1 MSDDRDDADEEA
13 PRSSTGR
20 FMLTHRAGGRVEV
33 GEPIFIGG
41 ENPWLCAV
49 KLLGREAPDVEGE
62 PTQTLMVRSGRGA
75 TPEEAQRAAIAALSL
90 VYGTPVGPAPSTHI
104 SRMPSDPPAPQIA
117 SLPSAPGP
125 IEEEPAS
132 MKSGWLRRIF
142 KRRDGTSR

>member
-1 MSDDRDDADEEA
+1 MSDERDDAEDEA
-13 PRSSTGR
+13 PRSRTGR

-41 ENPWLCAV
+41 DKPWLCAV

-90 VYGTPVGPAPSTHI
+90 VYGTPVGPAPSTQI
-104 SRMPSDPPAPQIA
+104 SRMASDPP
-117 SLPSAPGP
+117 PSNVRP
-125 IEEEPAS
+125 IDEEPTE

-142 KRRDGTSR
+142 GPRAGTSR